1 MTERLLTKT
10 AVFVVLERDG
20 QIFLLRRA
28 NTGWADGQLT
38 LPAGHVES
46 GDGIRTTACKEV
58 KEETG
63 VDVREAD
70 LEFLHVDYSIDR
82 YVNFYFRAGVWFGE
96 PTNTE
101 PEKASEGVW
110 CDYKNLPEDTI
121 DKVKNLFAQ
130 LQDNVLFSE
139 YIET

>member
-46 GDGIRTTACKEV
+46 GDGVGTTACKEV

-63 VDVREAD
+63 VDVREIE
-70 LEFLHVDYSIDR
+70 LEVLHGDY
-82 YVNFYFRAGVWFGE
+82 
-96 PTNTE
+96 
-101 PEKASEGVW
+101 
-110 CDYKNLPEDTI
+110 
-121 DKVKNLFAQ
+121 
-130 LQDNVLFSE
+130 
-139 YIET
+139 